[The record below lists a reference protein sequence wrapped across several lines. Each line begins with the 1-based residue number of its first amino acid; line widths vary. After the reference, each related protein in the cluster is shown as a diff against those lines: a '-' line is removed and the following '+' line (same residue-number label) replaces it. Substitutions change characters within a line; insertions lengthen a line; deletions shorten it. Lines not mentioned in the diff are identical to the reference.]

1 MKVSLLK
8 RLSVTVMFLVTL
20 FLDWVGF
27 CLGGLSDISKLRFSF
42 QVIFC
47 PSFQWDIFPFWIRT
61 FCYSVF
67 VHALL
72 VIFPH
77 CVFEIYSWELCAQL
91 TAWSL
96 LMCFLVIT
104 PKAFN
109 VCNVKGRIALDL
121 LTAVNAKSGV
131 RMATAVI
138 RCGGR
143 KNLLVDLMQD
153 FI

>member
-1 MKVSLLK
+1 MGY
-8 RLSVTVMFLVTL
+8 LSILNKDL
-20 FLDWVGF
+20 
-27 CLGGLSDISKLRFSF
+27 
-42 QVIFC
+42 
-47 PSFQWDIFPFWIRT
+47 
-61 FCYSVF
+61 CYNVF

-72 VIFPH
+72 VIFSH

-96 LMCFLVIT
+96 LTCFLVT
-104 PKAFN
+104 PPKAFN
-109 VCNVKGRIALDL
+109 ICNVKGRIALDL